1 MASNNSARGPALIV
15 IGFLLVAVAYGSIF
29 TVNERELAVVLEFGK
44 PVRKIKDPG
53 LYFKIPMI
61 QTIQR
66 LPKTRQFWASGSR
79 DVLEA
84 LPTKDGKKIEISVW
98 AIWRITDPEQFVKEL
113 RTVENAEQQV
123 LQRVRASVRD
133 IVTKYDLSEV
143 VRSTD
148 RKLTY
153 SFGLANREDGTSTPG
168 ELEEDL
174 PPGEEDVKIRY
185 GREKILEEIRQRIV
199 DQLTVGE
206 KGNDNVKIERGI
218 EFVDVGVS
226 NIGFAESVRKKAFE
240 RLEEFMEAI
249 AARYHNEGEQRK
261 QEIINETKAE
271 VEKLIGEG
279 EEQSKRLR
287 GEVEAEII
295 ELYAEAIRTTGDFYN
310 FQRTLAVY
318 EAALKNDTRL
328 ILTTDSDLF
337 RMLKEINAGIGAEE
351 STADEPVGTQP

>member
-1 MASNNSARGPALIV
+1 MAGPGNAKGPVVVI
-15 IGFLLVAVAYGSIF
+15 IGFLLIVVAWSSLF

-44 PVRKIKDPG
+44 PVRRIDQSG
-53 LYFKIPMI
+53 LYFKMPMI
-61 QTIQR
+61 QTVSR
-66 LPKTRQFWASGSR
+66 LPRTRQFWASGKN

-84 LPTKDGKKIEISVW
+84 LPTADGKKIEISVW
-98 AIWRITDPEQFVKEL
+98 AIWRITDPEQFVREL
-113 RTVENAEQQV
+113 RSVENAEQQV
-123 LQRVRASVRD
+123 IQRVRASVRD
-133 IVTKYDLSEV
+133 VLTSYDLPEV

-148 RKLTY
+148 RELTNT
-153 SFGLANREDGTSTPG
+153 FGVVDGEVPEEIEAPTDSDSTSAA
-168 ELEEDL
+168 
-174 PPGEEDVKIRY
+174 EDVPIRF

-199 DQLTVGE
+199 VQLKSDESEGSKTI
-206 KGNDNVKIERGI
+206 NRGI
-218 EFVDVGVS
+218 EFIDVGVS

-240 RLEEFMEAI
+240 RLAADMDAI

-271 VEKLIGEG
+271 VEKLLGEG

-295 ELYAEAIRTTGDFYN
+295 KLYAQAIKATGEFYN

-318 EAALKNDTRL
+318 EAALSNDTRL

-337 RMLKEINAGIGAEE
+337 RMLKQISDVEAAPASTNSTTGNA
-351 STADEPVGTQP
+351 DQ